1 MGVNMRIAQLLFPA
15 LAALILAG
23 CQKKETSAA
32 PGGAP
37 PAVRVTAIR
46 VAPETFAAT
55 VAVTGSLH
63 SRALVDVK
71 AQTTGRVVRF
81 LKEEGDRVTAGEALV
96 WIDEEQYRLAARQ
109 AESAVAVAQAMLER
123 ARVQEAYAKSELERA
138 RNLLRSGGITDR
150 DLKSAEMTGQ
160 DVRAQ
165 VALAA
170 AQLDQARAALEVTRK
185 HLRDTVIQAP
195 VDGEI
200 QKKWVNPGAYVEPPT
215 AVFTLVDNARLEL
228 ETSVPAAELAPIRAG
243 QRVGFRISSFPGR
256 TFEGRVVEILPGVE
270 TESRSAKVRI
280 QVPNPDGK
288 LRSGM
293 FAEGEIQTGVTAR
306 AFVLPAATV
315 YRDDAAAKSSYVFT
329 VEDGKAVR
337 RLVRIGRERDGHLE
351 ILDGLS
357 AGMLVVAQQSI
368 ELAAGV
374 AVEVAETGK

>member
-1 MGVNMRIAQLLFPA
+1 MGVNMRIARFLLPA

-32 PGGAP
+32 AP
-37 PAVRVTAIR
+37 VAAPAVRVKAIR
-46 VAPETFAAT
+46 VEPETFAAT

-63 SRALVDVK
+63 SRAMVDVK

-81 LKEEGDRVTAGEALV
+81 AKEEGDRVTQGEALV
-96 WIDEEQYRLAARQ
+96 WIDDEQYRLAARQ

-150 DLKSAEMTGQ
+150 DLKSAEMTDQ

-170 AQLDQARAALEVTRK
+170 AQLDQARAALDVTRK
-185 HLRDTVIQAP
+185 HLRDAVIQAP

-215 AVFTLVDNARLEL
+215 ALFTLVDNARLEL

-243 QRVGFRISSFPGR
+243 QRAAFRISSFPGQ
-256 TFEGRVVEILPGVE
+256 TFQGQVVEVLPGVE

-329 VEDGKAVR
+329 VESGKAVR
-337 RLVRIGRERDGHLE
+337 RPVRIGRERDG
-351 ILDGLS
+351 
-357 AGMLVVAQQSI
+357 QSI

-374 AVEVAETGK
+374 AVEVAGAGK